1 MIKTTRLLVF
11 DLDGTLLDTA
21 ADVHVC
27 INAALKH
34 MDIPA
39 ISREQSQKAIG
50 PGSDQFF
57 KAVFGRTSNRIDE
70 FRALFLPLYEDH
82 CLVETRPFAGIVDVL
97 HYLYG
102 RYDLAVA
109 TNKRRLTAVKTLQGT
124 GLFDFFEPVITPE
137 SVQRIK
143 PAPDMIHHALDYF
156 SCPAEQALLIG
167 DTDNDILAGRAAGVP
182 VVLAECGYGDMDELT
197 QLQPDYRVKQ
207 PIEIVQLLQKES
219 VAA

>member
-1 MIKTTRLLVF
+1 MMNNTRLLIF

-39 ISREQSQKAIG
+39 ISREQSKKAIG

-57 KAVFGRTSNRIDE
+57 KAVFGRTSNRIEE
-70 FRALFLPLYEDH
+70 FRAIFLPLYEEH
-82 CLVETRPFAGIVDVL
+82 CLVETKPFPGVVEML
-97 HYLYG
+97 QQLYG

-109 TNKRRLTAVKTLQGT
+109 TNKRRATTVKTLQGS
-124 GLFDFFEPVITPE
+124 GIMEFFEPVITPE

-156 SCPAEQALLIG
+156 SCHANQALLIG
-167 DTDNDILAGRAAGVP
+167 DTDNDILAARAAGVP
-182 VVLAECGYGDMDELT
+182 VILAEWGYGDMEELSK
-197 QLQPDYRVKQ
+197 LQPEYTVKQ
-207 PIEIVQLLQKES
+207 PEDIVQLLYKQS